1 LTLSHQSIQPVLG
14 YSYAAWPSLTLN
26 AAILN
31 ALMVRTV
38 IIAGFIALALLITI
52 VVITLISAPT
62 TGAEYTEFALALAM
76 FLVILLGSYL
86 WIVRGPGSRM

>member
-52 VVITLISAPT
+52 VVITLVSAPT

>member
-38 IIAGFIALALLITI
+38 IIAGFIALALLVTI
-52 VVITLISAPT
+52 VVITLVSAPT
-62 TGAEYTEFALALAM
+62 TGVEYIEFALALAM

>member
-1 LTLSHQSIQPVLG
+1 MTLSHQSIQPVLG

>member
-38 IIAGFIALALLITI
+38 IIAGFIALALLVTI
-52 VVITLISAPT
+52 VVITLVSAPT